1 MTADAAD
8 EGSGARAAR
17 PLRADAQ
24 RNIDALL
31 DAAASVFA
39 ASGVDAP
46 IREIAARAGVGVGT
60 LYRHFPQRSD
70 LIVAILRREMDS
82 CAEAAQA
89 LSVDYKPGEAL
100 ARWMQRFV
108 DFVTAK
114 RGLAAALHSGDPAY
128 EPLPLYFRQTLR
140 PALRALLDRAIA
152 AGEVRDDVA
161 ADELLAAVSSL
172 CMSAEGA
179 EGLARARRMVALL
192 ADGLCYRTR
201 PTDDR
206 AG

>member
-1 MTADAAD
+1 MSGDAQRERGD
-8 EGSGARAAR
+8 DRAPR
-17 PLRADAQ
+17 PVRADAQ

-31 DAAASVFA
+31 EAAAAVFA
-39 ASGVDAP
+39 VSGVDAP
-46 IREIAARAGVGVGT
+46 IREIAAKAGVGVGT

-70 LIVAILRREMDS
+70 LIVAIVRREMDA
-82 CAEAAQA
+82 CVDAAQA
-89 LSVDYKPGEAL
+89 LSNEYEPGDAL

-114 RGLAAALHSGDPAY
+114 RGLAAALHSGDLAY

-140 PALRALLDRAIA
+140 PALCALLDRAIA

-172 CMSAEGA
+172 CMSAQGA
-179 EGLARARRMVALL
+179 EGLAVARRMVALL
-192 ADGLCYRTR
+192 ADGLRCSAR
-201 PTDDR
+201 PTD
-206 AG
+206 APS